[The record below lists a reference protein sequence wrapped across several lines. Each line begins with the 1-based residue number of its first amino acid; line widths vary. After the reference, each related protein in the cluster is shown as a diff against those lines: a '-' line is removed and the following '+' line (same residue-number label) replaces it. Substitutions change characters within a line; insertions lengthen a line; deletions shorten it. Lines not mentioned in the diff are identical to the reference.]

1 MVHTGAMRPTTM
13 PLRRLCATLLKSC
26 ALLAASAARAH
37 AASLSD
43 LRLPPSLSL
52 GPLALPMGVVVAML
66 AWLLGQQL
74 AARAQRRGGQ
84 PVDALLWQCAL
95 AGLAAARMA
104 YVAQWWNEYAPAS
117 RDWLELPAAVGRA
130 LDIRDGGWN
139 LWAGLLAALLWM
151 LWQSRKSTALRRA
164 SALPLGAGGAVL
176 AVGALLQALPADDAP
191 SLPAFTLVNAQAR
204 PVSLRQLQQ
213 AEGRPMVINL
223 WATWCPPCRREMPV
237 LARAQQQRPD
247 VRFIWINQGESAE
260 TVMRYLRRT
269 QTAAPLPLEQVLLD
283 PGQQAGGHWRQQGLP
298 STYFYG
304 ADGRQ
309 CGMRMGEL
317 SPASLAEHLKNCS

>member
-1 MVHTGAMRPTTM
+1 M
-13 PLRRLCATLLKSC
+13 PLRHLSGTLLQSC
-26 ALLAASAARAH
+26 ALLVASAAQVH
-37 AASLSD
+37 AASLNA

-52 GPLALPMGVVVAML
+52 GPLTLPMGVVVAML

-74 AARAQRRGGQ
+74 AAHSQKRSGQ
-84 PVDALLWQCAL
+84 PVAALLWQCAL
-95 AGLAAARMA
+95 AGLAAARLA
-104 YVAQWWNEYAPAS
+104 YVTQWWSEYAPAS
-117 RDWLELPAAVGRA
+117 RDWLELPAAVGRG

-151 LWQSRKSTALRRA
+151 LWQSRKSLALRRA
-164 SALPLGAGGAVL
+164 AALPLGAGGAVL

-204 PVSLRQLQQ
+204 PISLRQLQQ

-237 LARAQQQRPD
+237 LAQAQQQRPD

-260 TVMRYLRRT
+260 TVTGYLRRT
-269 QTAAPLPLEQVLLD
+269 QTTAPLPPEQVLLD
-283 PGQQAGGHWRQQGLP
+283 PRQQAGGHWRQQGLP

-317 SPASLAEHLKNCS
+317 SRASLAEHLKDCS